1 MPEDLENLPPAS
13 APLSREHG
21 LIRVQR
27 GHPMAVDAL
36 DMLKRLRDERPEKME
51 QLTSREDEETESF
64 VIESGDS
71 DILGKIEDYLNLL
84 QRKREHPSAG
94 ELEEPTPLLPE
105 L

>member
-1 MPEDLENLPPAS
+1 
-13 APLSREHG
+13 
-21 LIRVQR
+21 
-27 GHPMAVDAL
+27 MAVDAL